1 MAMEK
6 RRAELRARKIAYD
19 RAGGNL
25 EPGLSLGRFSSEEA
39 ATRELGHMLNQ
50 GIRGARVVQ
59 ERAPQTLYAL
69 RMSESTAAQ
78 RTLLQGLE
86 PALEGKRMQP
96 CP

>member
-1 MAMEK
+1 
-6 RRAELRARKIAYD
+6 
-19 RAGGNL
+19 
-25 EPGLSLGRFSSEEA
+25 
-39 ATRELGHMLNQ
+39 MLNQ